1 MRSVVYPFDTPAGSD
16 VDAEGVRLLAK
27 APMVCARMAGGQEVW
42 LALGYQA
49 VRQVLSDPRFS
60 REAVARPGGP
70 VTNQAGSNPELLV
83 SMDPPRHTRIRALV
97 AKAFSPRT
105 VERLEPRVREL
116 IGGLLD
122 ELEAHG
128 APVDLVRLLAEPLP
142 IMVICE
148 LLGVPDADRA
158 KIRQWAGVLIS
169 ETAHTPEE
177 IGAAIH
183 QVNDYLAELI
193 TARRANPDTA
203 LISALIAVNDEG
215 QHLSAS
221 ELISNV
227 QLLLIAG
234 HETTVSQIGNSIVT
248 LFQHPEQ
255 TTLLRNQPERLPAAV
270 DELLRHSKLT
280 TSTLPRV
287 VTQDAQ
293 VGDTL
298 IRAGEAVIPL
308 IAVANRD
315 PDAFPDPH
323 RFDITRTGP
332 VPHLGLGHGPHYCLG
347 AQLARL
353 ELQLALG
360 ALIVRF
366 PTLRPTVALTE
377 LDWKTGL
384 STRSLRALPVT
395 W

>member
-1 MRSVVYPFDTPAGSD
+1 MTSVVYPFDTPAGSD

-27 APMVCARMAGGQEVW
+27 APM
-42 LALGYQA
+42 
-49 VRQVLSDPRFS
+49 
-60 REAVARPGGP
+60 
-70 VTNQAGSNPELLV
+70 LV

-128 APVDLVRLLAEPLP
+128 APADLVRLLAEPLP

-158 KIRQWAGVLIS
+158 KIGQWAGVLIS

-177 IGAAIH
+177 SGAAID

-255 TTLLRNQPERLPAAV
+255 ITLLRKQPERLPAAV

-293 VGDTL
+293 VG
-298 IRAGEAVIPL
+298 
-308 IAVANRD
+308 
-315 PDAFPDPH
+315 
-323 RFDITRTGP
+323 
-332 VPHLGLGHGPHYCLG
+332 
-347 AQLARL
+347 
-353 ELQLALG
+353 ALG
-360 ALIVRF
+360 ALITRF
-366 PTLRPTVALTE
+366 PTPRPAVELTE

>member
-1 MRSVVYPFDTPAGSD
+1 VVSLEYPFDTPTGSD
-16 VDAEGVRLLAK
+16 VDPEGARLLAE
-27 APMVCARMAGGQEVW
+27 APVARARMAGNEVW
-42 LALGYQA
+42 LVLGYQE

-60 REAVARPGGP
+60 REAAARPGGP
-70 VTNQAGSNPELLV
+70 ATNQAGNNPELLV

-97 AKAFSPRT
+97 GKAFSPRM
-105 VERLEPRVREL
+105 VDRLEPRIRE
-116 IGGLLD
+116 IVAGLLD
-122 ELEAHG
+122 DVAMHG
-128 APVDLVRLLAEPLP
+128 KPADLMRLLAEPLP

-148 LLGVPDADRA
+148 LLGVPEADRA
-158 KIRQWAGVLIS
+158 QIREWAGILIA

-177 IGAAIH
+177 IGAAVG
-183 QVNDYLAELI
+183 QVDAYLAKLI
-193 TARRANPDTA
+193 AERRGNPDSA
-203 LISALIAVNDEG
+203 LISALIAVNDDG
-215 QHLSAS
+215 GHLSPS

-234 HETTVSQIGNSIVT
+234 HETTVSQIGNSLVT
-248 LFQHPEQ
+248 LFQHPDQ
-255 TTLLRNQPERLPAAV
+255 ITLLHNQPELLPRAV

-287 VTQDAQ
+287 ATEDAP
-293 VGDTL
+293 VGGTL

-332 VPHLGLGHGPHYCLG
+332 APHLGLGHGPHYCLG
-347 AQLARL
+347 APLAKL

-360 ALIVRF
+360 ALLDRF
-366 PTLRPTVALTE
+366 PTLRPAIDLAD
-377 LDWKTGL
+377 LDWKPGL
-384 STRSLRALPVT
+384 STRSVRALPVT